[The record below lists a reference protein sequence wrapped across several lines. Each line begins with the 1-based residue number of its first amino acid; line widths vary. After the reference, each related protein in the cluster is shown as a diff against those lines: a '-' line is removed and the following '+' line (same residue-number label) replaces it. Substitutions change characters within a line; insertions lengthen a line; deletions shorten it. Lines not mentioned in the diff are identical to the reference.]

1 VTISAAFT
9 VNGNSNPATHT
20 TTYGATVTL
29 ALTSIVG
36 ASSIQWSIAGSS
48 DSTITDP
55 TITPAGSP
63 SGATATF
70 TFPSDPGTGRGRAVL
85 VKCLVSDGTVNTG
98 ALRDADQ
105 GTHWS
110 VQYALIG
117 VAAANGVVPI
127 CANETLVRSLTH
139 GWVEVLNNALAGG
152 DKASAKFW
160 ARVTVSGGTPTLADS
175 INVTSITDTGTG
187 QLTVTI
193 GTDFSNANWVAQV
206 SVERTSTALT
216 VANLR
221 YCAIRRATIA
231 AGSVQV
237 ECWDGTATT
246 ANQVDPES
254 WSVTGF
260 GS

>member
-1 VTISAAFT
+1 MTISAAFT
-9 VNGNSNPATHT
+9 VNGNPNPATHT

-36 ASSIQWSIAGSS
+36 ASSIQWSIVGTS
-48 DSTITDP
+48 DSSISSP

-63 SGATATF
+63 SGSTATF
-70 TFPSDPGTGRGRAVL
+70 AFPSDPGTGRGRSVL
-85 VKCLVSDGTVNTG
+85 VKCLVSDGTVSG
-98 ALRDADQ
+98 ALRDEDE
-105 GTHWS
+105 GTHWA

-117 VAAANGVVPI
+117 VAAANAVVPI
-127 CANETLVRSLTH
+127 AVNEGLHRNATH
-139 GWVEVLNNALAGG
+139 GWIEVLNSALTGG
-152 DKASAKFW
+152 DEASAKFW

-175 INVTSITDTGTG
+175 LNVTSITDTGTG
-187 QLTVTI
+187 QLTITI
-193 GTDFSNANWVAQV
+193 AADFANANWAPQV
-206 SVERTSTALT
+206 SVERAATALT

-221 YCAIRRATIA
+221 YCGIRQSTIA

-246 ANQVDPES
+246 ANQVDPAS
-254 WSVTGF
+254 WSVAGF